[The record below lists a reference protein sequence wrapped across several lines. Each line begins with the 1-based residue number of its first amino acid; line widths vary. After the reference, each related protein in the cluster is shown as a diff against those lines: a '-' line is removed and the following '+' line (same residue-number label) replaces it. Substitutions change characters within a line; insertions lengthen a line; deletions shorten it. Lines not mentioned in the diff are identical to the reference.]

1 MIERGRE
8 TERQR
13 ERRREKRI
21 VNQQTVEMF
30 VHGMELSPIDQ
41 RVVNKDSAAQ
51 SQLYN

>member
-1 MIERGRE
+1 MIKRGRE
-8 TERQR
+8 TER

-21 VNQQTVEMF
+21 VNQRTVEMF
-30 VHGMELSPIDQ
+30 VHGMELGPIDQ